1 MTQVVEKTEGKHE
14 KHSDKAATAE
24 KSVEKTTDKAVEKGA
39 GTVAANVDA
48 KADGKADAKVDA
60 NSPAAKPVA
69 RPSDQPQQEA
79 EVDGVIAQVSEIVGK
94 TGVFGEVN
102 QVLVKVL
109 TGRDKGRIIRRN
121 IKGPVRVNDYL
132 VLTES
137 EREARPLRQK
147 KKPPVDGRLG
157 SSRRN

>member
-1 MTQVVEKTEGKHE
+1 M
-14 KHSDKAATAE
+14 
-24 KSVEKTTDKAVEKGA
+24 
-39 GTVAANVDA
+39 
-48 KADGKADAKVDA
+48 
-60 NSPAAKPVA
+60 
-69 RPSDQPQQEA
+69 
-79 EVDGVIAQVSEIVGK
+79 AQVSEIVGK

-147 KKPPVDGRLG
+147 KKPVVDGR
-157 SSRRN
+157 RN